1 MDSITHVAI
10 GAVLGEAFA
19 GKTVGKKAML
29 WGILAQSIPD
39 IDFIAMPFL
48 ETTEGLLAH
57 RGFSHSIIFM
67 LLVAP
72 MMALLAERLHRPH
85 NISLTRWMLFFASA
99 ISIHLFV
106 DGFNN
111 YGVGWLEPFFNK
123 RFSFNTI
130 YVVDPIFSIG
140 PGIAFLMLLVL
151 GRKNPN
157 RKFWWRLGMLSM
169 FFYLGYSLVNKT
181 IIHEQ
186 VTTSLKAENL
196 SAGKI
201 LTTPAPFQNLLW
213 FVAAGNDSGF
223 HVGYRSVFDK
233 GPLQLNFFPRNE
245 QLLAPYSGR
254 DDLYRLKQF
263 SQGYYTASV
272 RNDTLMFNDLRFGQ
286 VIGWQDPSERFAFH
300 YFLQY
305 PDENTMVVQR
315 GRFEK
320 LHCVSFSDYWARMIG
335 SVGH

>member
-10 GAVLGEAFA
+10 GAILGEAFA

-39 IDFIAMPFL
+39 IDFIVMPFL
-48 ETTEGLLAH
+48 GTTEGLLAH

-67 LLVAP
+67 LMVAP
-72 MMALLAERLHRPH
+72 MMALLAERIHRPH
-85 NISLTRWMLFFASA
+85 DISLTRWMLFFASA

-111 YGVGWLEPFFNK
+111 YGVGWLEPFFHN

-130 YVVDPIFSIG
+130 YVVDPVFSIG
-140 PGIAFLMLLVL
+140 PGIAFFMLLIMK
-151 GRKNPN
+151 RKNPK
-157 RKFWWRLGMLSM
+157 RKWWWRFGMLSM
-169 FFYLGYSLVNKT
+169 FIYLGYSLINKS
-181 IIHEQ
+181 IINEEVTKSFRAQQISHE
-186 VTTSLKAENL
+186 KYL
-196 SAGKI
+196 S
-201 LTTPAPFQNLLW
+201 TPAPFQNLLW

-233 GPLQLNFFPRNE
+233 GPMQMNFFPRNE
-245 QLLAPYSGR
+245 HLLAPYRGS

-263 SQGYYTASV
+263 SQGFYTASV

-286 VIGWQDPSERFAFH
+286 VIGWVDPSERFAFH
-300 YFLQY
+300 YYLQY
-305 PDENTMVVQR
+305 PDANGLVVQR

-320 LHCVSFSDYWARMIG
+320 LHCVKVSDYWARMLGIRE
-335 SVGH
+335 